1 MLDKMNFEKEF
12 FLVFFPFF
20 MSHMKKEEK
29 KPSYRTTTS
38 AEDLNSRVSPK
49 LAGYIQQRD
58 FVMQI
63 MTPLYAP

>member
-1 MLDKMNFEKEF
+1 
-12 FLVFFPFF
+12 
-20 MSHMKKEEK
+20 MKKEEK
-29 KPSYRTTTS
+29 NLLTTS

-63 MTPLYAP
+63 MTPLYAR